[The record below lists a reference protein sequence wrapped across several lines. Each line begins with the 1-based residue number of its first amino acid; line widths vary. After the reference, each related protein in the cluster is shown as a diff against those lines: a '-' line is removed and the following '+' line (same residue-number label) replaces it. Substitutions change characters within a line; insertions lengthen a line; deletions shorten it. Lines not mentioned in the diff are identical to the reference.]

1 MHIHCVRV
9 CVCCK
14 YILVLFLFTHAAK
27 NQNASTRTFKCTIFI
42 FNKLRR
48 QEKNHH
54 RHHIKK
60 NHAFMTSTAA
70 ATISMTRVTQ
80 NIWTLPD
87 KEVSRAGCF
96 VVHIWW
102 CQQQP
107 IIAATAI
114 IISLLRCTSEYP
126 HLKYIFFVWWWG
138 RRRREF
144 GCIKIY
150 LIRIWGLI
158 FHPTHHAQWL
168 AKISSLP
175 HTHAHVRVHD
185 V

>member
-1 MHIHCVRV
+1 MHNV
-9 CVCCK
+9 
-14 YILVLFLFTHAAK
+14 YFQQTET
-27 NQNASTRTFKCTIFI
+27 TR
-42 FNKLRR
+42 
-48 QEKNHH
+48 EKSSSPSHK
-54 RHHIKK
+54 KK
-60 NHAFMTSTAA
+60 NHACMTSTAAA

-96 VVHIWW
+96 VVRMMMPTTAHH
-102 CQQQP
+102 CS
-107 IIAATAI
+107 ATAI

-138 RRRREF
+138 RRDAENLVAS
-144 GCIKIY
+144 KY

-158 FHPTHHAQWL
+158 FHPTHNAQWL

-175 HTHAHVRVHD
+175 HTHVRVHD